1 MAREVLGTMPCPEC
15 GHPHAEIK
23 HQKDGERL
31 YRYCPECNV
40 QVFARTERQ
49 EAAMRRAITPK
60 EPDTTTEGQHA
71 RAEPENAPVPPAA
84 AAKPE
89 PKKAPSALSFLTGK
103 GR

>member
-1 MAREVLGTMPCPEC
+1 MMAREVLGTMPCPEC

-23 HQKDGERL
+23 HQKGGEKL

-60 EPDTTTEGQHA
+60 EPA
-71 RAEPENAPVPPAA
+71 AEPAPVAPEATPAA
-84 AAKPE
+84 KTE